1 MHLTI
6 WMELEIT
13 TQLLNGENAMKITKW
28 DEQAAEDIGHAFGYY
43 DYGQETGMGVFYSS
57 KEAVANYIAGYVR
70 MAFEG
75 QMLYATSERG
85 EGYIAY
91 TLPGQKM
98 NLKAGMA
105 ILKAL
110 FRNMSLK
117 EMIRMGKA
125 LSKGGRSLQDRMK
138 KGKKDFIFVGM
149 VCVRE
154 QYQGQG
160 YMRKVLDMAFSEGNR
175 LHVPVILETDAKS
188 KCDKYMHLGMELEGV
203 RDMGAYGK
211 MYDLIKYPD

>member
-1 MHLTI
+1 
-6 WMELEIT
+6 
-13 TQLLNGENAMKITKW
+13 MKITKW

-98 NLKAGMA
+98 NFKAGMA

-117 EMIRMGKA
+117 EMIRMGKS

-138 KGKKDFIFVGM
+138 KEKKKFIFVGM

-188 KCDKYMHLGMELEGV
+188 KCDKYMHLGMELECV

>member
-1 MHLTI
+1 MYLTA
-6 WMELEIT
+6 WVELEIT
-13 TQLLNGENAMKITKW
+13 IQLLNGENAMKITKW
-28 DEQAAEDIGHAFGYY
+28 DAQAAEDIGHAFGYY

-91 TLPGQKM
+91 TLPGQKI

-110 FRNMSLK
+110 FHNMSLK
-117 EMIRMGKA
+117 EMICMGKA
-125 LSKGGRSLQDRMK
+125 LSKGGKSLQDRMK
-138 KGKKDFIFVGM
+138 KEKKDFIFV

>member
-1 MHLTI
+1 MHLTA
-6 WMELEIT
+6 WVELEIT
-13 TQLLNGENAMKITKW
+13 IQLLNGENAMKITKW
-28 DEQAAEDIGHAFGYY
+28 DAQAAEDIGHAFGYY

-98 NLKAGMA
+98 NFKAGMA

-138 KGKKDFIFVGM
+138 KEKKKFIFVGM

-188 KCDKYMHLGMELEGV
+188 KCDKYMHLGMELECV

>member
-1 MHLTI
+1 
-6 WMELEIT
+6 
-13 TQLLNGENAMKITKW
+13 MKITKW

-43 DYGQETGMGVFYSS
+43 DYGQETDMGVFYSS

-98 NLKAGMA
+98 NFKAGMA

-138 KGKKDFIFVGM
+138 KEKKKFIFVGM

-188 KCDKYMHLGMELEGV
+188 KCDKYMHLGMELECV